1 MKITFAPIV
10 SDARGRFG
18 GLVLTAWRGVRVAR
32 RFRAPSNPKSTDQM
46 LVRRIFQNATRA
58 YALQNTVTRAA
69 WVAFEAGKDFTARNA
84 FIAKQVPALNDET
97 DCDLMVGT
105 PGDASTLVPTSA
117 TCTPGDTEISVAVV
131 PPTPPTGW
139 TVAACTS
146 YCFLDSDWSSA
157 PQDVTQVEATDEE
170 TPFTCLLQNLTNDVS
185 YQVRSFITWL
195 APDASTRYSSAQIG
209 QSTPAA

>member
-1 MKITFAPIV
+1 MIVTYAPLV
-10 SDARGRFG
+10 ADVRGRFG
-18 GLVLTAWRGVRVAR
+18 GLVMTAWRGVRVCR

-84 FIAKQVPALNDET
+84 FIGKQVPVLNDQT
-97 DCDLMVGT
+97 DCDLMIGT

-117 TCTPGDTEISVAVV
+117 TCTPGDTEISVAVI

-139 TVAACTS
+139 AVAACTS
-146 YCFLDSDWSSA
+146 YCFLDSDWSSGA
-157 PQDVTQVEATDEE
+157 QNVVQVEHSDVE
-170 TPFTCLLQNLTNDVS
+170 TPYTCLLEGLTNDVV
-185 YQVRSFITWL
+185 YQVRSFITWT
-195 APDASTRYSSAQIG
+195 APDGSTRYSSSEID